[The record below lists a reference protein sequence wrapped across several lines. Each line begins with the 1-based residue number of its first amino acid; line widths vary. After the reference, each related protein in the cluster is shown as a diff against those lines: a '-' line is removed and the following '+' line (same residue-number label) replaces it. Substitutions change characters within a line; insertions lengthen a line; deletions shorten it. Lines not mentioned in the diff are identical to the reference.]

1 MCGAFQNI
9 SILYVYTACHT
20 HHITLTRT
28 HIQAHTSN
36 NCTTQELMSKTT
48 RVRPKK
54 RKKVESGSTSG
65 TRFIWMCVRTNV
77 RTNERTSKRASER
90 AIKQVSERTSFV
102 VCVSAWFIYST
113 HICMH
118 ELAKA
123 LTSWAYT
130 TETFALTLTH
140 TDIYVRKY

>member
-54 RKKVESGSTSG
+54 KKESRIGIDIGHS
-65 TRFIWMCVRTNV
+65 IHLNV
-77 RTNERTSKRASER
+77 CANERTNERANEQ
-90 AIKQVSERTSFV
+90 AGE
-102 VCVSAWFIYST
+102 
-113 HICMH
+113 
-118 ELAKA
+118 
-123 LTSWAYT
+123 
-130 TETFALTLTH
+130 
-140 TDIYVRKY
+140 